1 MQLVH
6 AVFTL
11 LYILVT
17 ITGMSTTMQLPVA
30 SAPDVDYQSIAVR
43 NMQMML
49 SVRGLKQ
56 VDLANYMGKNRQN
69 MNRMIKTGMSWSF
82 NDMAKAAQFFGVSID
97 TLMRTDLSQA
107 ELLGFNN
114 KGGLP
119 VADSISDGRL
129 RRGWMLAA

>member
-1 MQLVH
+1 
-6 AVFTL
+6 
-11 LYILVT
+11 
-17 ITGMSTTMQLPVA
+17 MQLPVV

-82 NDMAKAAQFFGVSID
+82 NDMAKAAQFFGASID

-107 ELLGFNN
+107 ELLGSNN